1 MKRRI
6 TAVACGTL
14 TCASLAVLSSC
25 FSSGSSSGP
34 SGPTTFSVSGV
45 AATGKPLVGA
55 VVTLTDSK
63 GATVQSALTDAS
75 GRYAL
80 STQGTAPFV
89 LTTSFNDVD
98 GTPAVL
104 SSVIVPTGAGGRS
117 DVTANLN
124 PLTSLVT
131 QRVLGLV
138 PTTAPTAA
146 QIVAAAITPASV
158 AAAGQGVATALQP
171 AFSALNVPAG
181 TAADPIGAA
190 YVAASTD
197 PLDNLFT
204 LASFN
209 VHAGQVAVGTDSA
222 RVVVSIPP
230 TGTISAPV
238 STAAAASLAALAA
251 GPTTTAISNVIVVVG
266 ENQTFDAVFGA
277 YQPPAGQAVKNLLS
291 QGIINA
297 DGTPGPNFAL
307 AVQNQGV
314 AQSTYT
320 INPVRGAAYATLP
333 QPELIGVLN
342 AQLQAQ
348 GGVPDPR
355 APADLPNGPFQ
366 NTKYA
371 PYALS
376 ASNPLGNLTGDPV
389 HRFFQMWQQTGGNNA
404 KHDMFTWVAVTTG
417 QGGDTAGV
425 TPANPSQGGELMGF
439 ANMATGDAPY
449 FKSLATQYAISDNY
463 HQSIMG
469 GTGANFF
476 AIATADVAWFN
487 TAGAVATPPANQV
500 ENPDPMASTPNFYS
514 QDGYSGGSYVN
525 CSDATQPGVGSI
537 LSFLGT
543 AGVKPNCDAGK
554 YYLVNNYGLGYD
566 LNGNAQ
572 PIGANNFTLPPQTVP
587 TIAEALAAKGV
598 SWKWYTGGR
607 ETADVTADAAAF
619 GVPVA
624 VAQGAQYNTI
634 GDPLVASSNVQGS
647 ATLKA
652 GLAGLT
658 TLYSDIAA
666 GTLPSVSFVVP
677 KNLDSGHPGY
687 SVPAKYEL
695 FLQGLIAKV
704 QANPTLWA
712 HTAIIITTDEGGG
725 HFDTG
730 AIQPVDFFGDGPRI
744 PMIVVSPYARANS
757 IDHTYH
763 DHASVLKFIERNWRV
778 APLSN
783 RSRDNLPNPI
793 STAADP
799 YLPSNKTAAVGDLMS
814 MFAF

>member
-1 MKRRI
+1 MQRRI
-6 TAVACGTL
+6 IAVACGTAAIAAL
-14 TCASLAVLSSC
+14 GTLAAC
-25 FSSGSSSGP
+25 FDSSS
-34 SGPTTFSVSGV
+34 SAKASPTTYNVSGV
-45 AATGKPLVGA
+45 AATGNPLVGA
-55 VVTLTDSK
+55 VVTLTDSQ

-75 GRYAL
+75 GKFSL
-80 STQGTAPFV
+80 TTQGVAPFV
-89 LTTSFNDVD
+89 LTAAFNDVD
-98 GTPAVL
+98 GTPALL
-104 SSVIVPTGAGGRS
+104 SSVLAPASSAATAS
-117 DVTANLN
+117 VTANLN

-138 PTTAPTAA
+138 PAAAPTAA
-146 QIVAAAITPASV
+146 QITSAAVTQASIT
-158 AAAGQGVATALQP
+158 AAEQGVATALQP
-171 AFSALNVPAG
+171 AFTALNIPAAS
-181 TAADPIGAA
+181 TTDPIGAA
-190 YVAASTD
+190 YQANAAD
-197 PLDNLFT
+197 PVDNLFT
-204 LASFN
+204 LARFN
-209 VHAGQVAVGTDSA
+209 VHAGQVALGTDSA
-222 RVVVSIPP
+222 RTVVSIPA
-230 TGTISAPV
+230 TGAIPSPV
-238 STAAAASLAALAA
+238 PDVAAASLAALNA
-251 GPTTTAISNVIVVVG
+251 GPTTTAIQNVIVIVG
-266 ENQTFDAVFGA
+266 ENQTFDAVYGA
-277 YQPPAGQAVKNLLS
+277 YQPPANQTVKNLLS
-291 QGIINA
+291 EGIINA

-307 AVQNQGV
+307 A
-314 AQSTYT
+314 AQSQGAAQSAYT
-320 INPVRGAAYATLP
+320 INPTRGAAYTNLP

-342 AQLQAQ
+342 SQLQAQ

-355 APADLPNGPFQ
+355 APATLPNGPFQ

-371 PYALS
+371 AYALS

-389 HRFFQMWQQTGGNNA
+389 HRFFQMWQQTGGDNS
-404 KHDMFTWVAVTTG
+404 KLDMYTWVAVTTG

-439 ANMATGDAPY
+439 ANMAAGDAPL

-476 AIATADVAWFN
+476 AIATADMAWFN
-487 TAGAVATPPANQV
+487 TAGAVATPPANQI
-500 ENPDPMASTPNFYS
+500 ENPNPMAQTPNFYS

-525 CSDATQPGVGSI
+525 CSDATQPGVGAI

-543 AGVKPNCDAGK
+543 TGVKSNCDAGK

-566 LNGNAQ
+566 LNGNPQ
-572 PIGANNFTLPPQTVP
+572 PIGANNYNLPPQAVP

-607 ETADVTADAAAF
+607 ETADVTADATAF

-634 GDPLVASSNVQGS
+634 GDPLVASSNVMGS
-647 ATLKA
+647 TSLKA

-658 TLYSDIAA
+658 TLYGDIAA
-666 GTLPSVSFVVP
+666 GTLPAVSFVVP

-695 FLQGLIAKV
+695 FLQDLIAKV
-704 QANPTLWA
+704 KANPTLWA

-730 AIQPVDFFGDGPRI
+730 AIQSVDFFGDGPRI
-744 PMIVVSPYARANS
+744 PMIVVSPYARTNY

-763 DHASVLKFIERNWRV
+763 DHASVLKFIERNWRL
-778 APLSN
+778 APLSP

-793 STAADP
+793 STSASP
-799 YLPSNKTAAVGDLMS
+799 YLPTNKTAAIGDLMS
-814 MFAF
+814 LFAF